1 MIVRRRVW
9 RVRRPAAWS
18 VRRQGRYSRLT
29 LARVALLLGLVTAA
43 SAALFPAYAN
53 SLRSDEVPIVA
64 LLVDSR
70 QILTD
75 QDRTRLTRLANELP
89 FTPNFMICVLQ
100 SVSCMPPEPARN
112 NERRSENI
120 RRAIDTAGKYAHKS
134 ASDGVPSTQDISY
147 VLDDGVR
154 PAFTAFWNE
163 LDPEIAKGERERQ
176 VWVVLVS
183 PEIYFDVGSGPS
195 DNTLHNARAPDA
207 CFLKTLPTTE
217 IERQARLRLFI
228 VVPGAAPA
236 YPDSGVHTLGTIFRH
251 FGGRLD
257 AIYQVVLDCPHNP
270 DNIRNWIERSASADD
285 ASSCVIERG
294 AKWTNDKPQ
303 SLSCIAT
310 VAPTNPRVLRD
321 LVLQGPTG
329 DANAIPGPSP
339 TPQSPTPA
347 NPHPSAPAPSPQNLP
362 ANPQPGAGP
371 APGPLPAPPA
381 PSPQNAATPKPLPV
395 PPANPQRGA
404 GPDQRPLPAP
414 PAPNSQNAA
423 TPQPLLVPPASRP
436 QHTATSQPPAPQG
449 PNPLPA
455 PPPPRPGPDPAMV
468 TALADANPTPT
479 IGGTLVSRPLSRN
492 GSVDPVALEFV
503 GNSGGF
509 DLGFRL
515 VNANS
520 NVDVANAVSAK
531 NRLVINSPPSP
542 GLYRIVVTA
551 RPRDRSCTG
560 GRTIRGTVNATGQ
573 AVAAVE
579 VALNLQISRCAQVTT
594 SIVVGAVEIRR

>member
-1 MIVRRRVW
+1 MIVGRRVW
-9 RVRRPAAWS
+9 RLRRPAAWP
-18 VRRQGRYSRLT
+18 VRRHGRYSRWT
-29 LARVALLLGLVTAA
+29 LGRFALLLGFITVA
-43 SAALFPAYAN
+43 SAAVLPACAN

-112 NERRSENI
+112 NEDRSQNI
-120 RRAIDTAGKYAHKS
+120 RRAIDIAGKYAHNS
-134 ASDGVPSTQDISY
+134 ASDGLPSTQDISY

-154 PAFTAFWNE
+154 PAFAAFWNE
-163 LDPEIAKGERERQ
+163 LDPEVAKGERERQ
-176 VWVVLVS
+176 VWIVLVS

-207 CFLKTLPTTE
+207 CFLKKLPTTE

-228 VVPGAAPA
+228 VVPGTARPGA

-257 AIYQVVLDCPHNP
+257 AIYQVILDCPHDP
-270 DNIRNWIERSASADD
+270 DNIRNWIERSAPADS

-294 AKWTNDKPQ
+294 AKWTNDQPQ
-303 SLSCIAT
+303 NLSCVAT
-310 VAPTNPRVLRD
+310 VAPTNPQVLRD

-329 DANAIPGPSP
+329 DANAIAGLPPA
-339 TPQSPTPA
+339 PQSPTPA
-347 NPHPSAPAPSPQNLP
+347 SPLISPLPHAPPQPNPQQGAGSGPLPAPPAPSPRNAATP
-362 ANPQPGAGP
+362 PPNPQQGATPG
-371 APGPLPAPPA
+371 PGPLPAPPA
-381 PSPQNAATPKPLPV
+381 PSPQNAATPQPLPV
-395 PPANPQRGA
+395 PPAP
-404 GPDQRPLPAP
+404 
-414 PAPNSQNAA
+414 
-423 TPQPLLVPPASRP
+423 RP
-436 QHTATSQPPAPQG
+436 QHTATSQPPSPPG

-455 PPPPRPGPDPAMV
+455 PQPPRAGPDPAMV

-520 NVDVANAVSAK
+520 NVDVANGASAK
-531 NRLVINSPPSP
+531 NRLVINSPLSP

-594 SIVVGAVEIRR
+594 SIVVGALEIRR